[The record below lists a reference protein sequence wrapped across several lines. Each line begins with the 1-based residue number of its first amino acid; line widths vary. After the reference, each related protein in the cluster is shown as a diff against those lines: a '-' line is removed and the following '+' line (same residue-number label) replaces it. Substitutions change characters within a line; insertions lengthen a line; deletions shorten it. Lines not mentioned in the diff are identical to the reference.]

1 MKIELE
7 RSSIMKFELTKNQAE
22 EIIDCL
28 YIISDD
34 CKSNLDDKQADKYS
48 KIHDKLCKQL
58 SEQLL

>member
-1 MKIELE
+1 
-7 RSSIMKFELTKNQAE
+7 MKFELTKNQAE

-28 YIISDD
+28 YIMSDD